1 MPRLWSERTHSIEEQ
16 RIERTPIVEVI
27 KRHRRV
33 IILSALLQAPF
44 YVFTAFVFF
53 CGTGTLQVWRDFIA
67 VLIAAGT
74 DRIRCTTHTSPCLG
88 RC

>member
-1 MPRLWSERTHSIEEQ
+1 MGE
-16 RIERTPIVEVI
+16 
-27 KRHRRV
+27 
-33 IILSALLQAPF
+33 QAPF